1 VDEKKNE
8 ILINEL
14 LQYAEDAHER
24 NKKRIDVG
32 LKCLCI
38 IPVVLLILM
47 FTVTS
52 NRMAFLVLWI
62 GSVLIIT
69 GALIGI
75 EYSDY
80 KLQMKLNEYREE
92 RNEIESLTADQMH
105 FVGRRVRKIHEDLDE
120 MFKIPENDEE
130 DET

>member
-80 KLQMKLNEYREE
+80 KLQMKLNEFREE